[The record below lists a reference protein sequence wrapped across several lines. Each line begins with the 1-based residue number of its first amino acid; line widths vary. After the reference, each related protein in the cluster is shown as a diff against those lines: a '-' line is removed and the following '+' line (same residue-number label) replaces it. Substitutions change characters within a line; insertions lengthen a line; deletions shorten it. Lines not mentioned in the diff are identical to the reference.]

1 MNVEHSTPESLSDR
15 LTVWSKEQL
24 TGRLI
29 VQGGDNLQWSVY
41 ICLGRL
47 VWAGG
52 GRHSLRRWRRLLNQH
67 CAQLYASIRDGNY
80 GEAAVVD
87 SQEYQLLIQWVKQQ
101 RLTGEQAA
109 AIVRSVFAEV
119 LFDALQQEHQTK
131 LTFTEDR
138 MDELEASLTLLS
150 ADTTLTQ
157 AQQAWSQWNKSG
169 LASISPDLAPI
180 MRQPEQLQQSVSPQV
195 YQTLVK
201 VINGERTVR
210 DVALLMKQEPL
221 VLVRTLAPYVRQK
234 LIELARIPDLPAP
247 APTETSSK
255 GSGTA
260 SAAAKAAQARPLVV
274 SVDDS
279 YLERQTMERILT
291 QAGYRFIGIE
301 DAVQA
306 LPILLE
312 QRPDMIFL
320 DLVMPIANGYEL
332 CAQIRKISQF
342 KDTPIVILTGNDGI
356 VDRVRAKLVGAS
368 DFMGKPIEAERV
380 LGVLQ
385 RFLSASGVT
394 SAPTSLE

>member
-1 MNVEHSTPESLSDR
+1 
-15 LTVWSKEQL
+15 
-24 TGRLI
+24 
-29 VQGGDNLQWSVY
+29 
-41 ICLGRL
+41 
-47 VWAGG
+47 
-52 GRHSLRRWRRLLNQH
+52 
-67 CAQLYASIRDGNY
+67 
-80 GEAAVVD
+80 
-87 SQEYQLLIQWVKQQ
+87 
-101 RLTGEQAA
+101 
-109 AIVRSVFAEV
+109 
-119 LFDALQQEHQTK
+119 
-131 LTFTEDR
+131 

-201 VINGERTVR
+201 VINGERTLR

-234 LIELARIPDLPAP
+234 LIELARIPDLSPPASTD
-247 APTETSSK
+247 AAAK
-255 GSGTA
+255 VGGTA
-260 SAAAKAAQARPLVV
+260 AAAKAAQAKPLVV

-394 SAPTSLE
+394 PAPTSLE

>member
-15 LTVWSKEQL
+15 LTVWSKDQL

-29 VQGGDNLQWSVY
+29 VQGGDSLQWSVY

-47 VWAGG
+47 VWASG

-80 GEAAVVD
+80 GESAVVD

-119 LFDALQQEHQTK
+119 LFDALQQEHQK
-131 LTFTEDR
+131 GLTFTEDR

-201 VINGERTVR
+201 VINGERTLR

-234 LIELARIPDLPAP
+234 LIELARIPDLSPPASTD
-247 APTETSSK
+247 AAAK
-255 GSGTA
+255 VGGTA
-260 SAAAKAAQARPLVV
+260 AAAKAAQAKPLVV

-394 SAPTSLE
+394 PAPTSLE